1 MFVAEQQ
8 KPRLNKNQLQV
19 LKKNFKNK
27 KSSRALTNHN
37 RAGLKPAEGGA
48 NSGFAHPLVA
58 CGIMDK
64 HLLQVLVKD
73 NLNET
78 SQKTKLETTVQQ
90 AKGRGLH
97 KPRLHGG
104 HFVSRTAAAATIT
117 AAVVVVVVVVVV
129 ATG

>member
-1 MFVAEQQ
+1 
-8 KPRLNKNQLQV
+8 
-19 LKKNFKNK
+19 
-27 KSSRALTNHN
+27 
-37 RAGLKPAEGGA
+37 
-48 NSGFAHPLVA
+48 
-58 CGIMDK
+58 MDK

-90 AKGRGLH
+90 AKGCDLH

-104 HFVSRTAAAATIT
+104 HFVSRTAAAAAATIT
-117 AAVVVVVVVVVV
+117 AAVVVVVVV

>member
-1 MFVAEQQ
+1 
-8 KPRLNKNQLQV
+8 
-19 LKKNFKNK
+19 
-27 KSSRALTNHN
+27 
-37 RAGLKPAEGGA
+37 
-48 NSGFAHPLVA
+48 
-58 CGIMDK
+58 MDK

-90 AKGRGLH
+90 ARGRGLH

-104 HFVSRTAAAATIT
+104 RFVSRTAAAAAAATIT
-117 AAVVVVVVVVVV
+117 AAVVVVVVVV